1 MIKKL
6 TKPSGR
12 NIVCLLFLLLF
23 ILHKPAK
30 AGVYYWVGGTGNW
43 SQYNTHWAT
52 SSNGLVFHIQSP
64 TPSDTVVFDSHSFTT
79 TGDTVYVDS
88 TLITCH
94 DMIWTNVTNHPVF
107 INQYFSQNN
116 NFKLYGSLTLSQN
129 MQWSYG
135 ASIYFEATSGMNA
148 ITSASQNIGSIICE
162 GVGGSWQILDPL
174 TATAGVSVLAGTF
187 RTNSKNINTGTFYIK
202 TTPTANV
209 YLGTSTINCS
219 DWDVESGVLYAD
231 SSNIIVYSTFSGG
244 TNYNYRN
251 VTAPTDG
258 YNASNCNFNVVTLL
272 TNSGGFFFSSSIT
285 KCNIDSII
293 GIQEV

>member
-129 MQWSYG
+129 MLWSYSG
-135 ASIYFEATSGMNA
+135 TIYFEATSGLNT

-187 RTNSKNINTGTFYIK
+187 RTNSKNINTGTFY
-202 TTPTANV
+202 
-209 YLGTSTINCS
+209 
-219 DWDVESGVLYAD
+219 
-231 SSNIIVYSTFSGG
+231 
-244 TNYNYRN
+244 
-251 VTAPTDG
+251 
-258 YNASNCNFNVVTLL
+258 
-272 TNSGGFFFSSSIT
+272 
-285 KCNIDSII
+285 
-293 GIQEV
+293 